1 MLQLPDP
8 RSFQYVSAKLKTIV
22 PNDVLPV
29 GSNDPRHQQN
39 YTPETDYS
47 IRRGAQLLAETATWS
62 TFDPASYLDQ
72 VQRCAPVKPVLQM
85 APVIESQF
93 QSLNFL

>member
-62 TFDPASYLDQ
+62 TVEPPLDLDHVQSCASF
-72 VQRCAPVKPVLQM
+72 KPVSRM

-93 QSLNFL
+93 HTLNFS